1 VLHSDD
7 IRSSVHET
15 HGKRV
20 AKIVK
25 SKVRLKLGEM
35 NSFFE
40 ALFQIQN
47 PLSGLRLLGKT
58 NSEFLRFWSSRS
70 RFCTARFIGMVRSAN
85 FVFPLRM
92 RIVRLL
98 ASNCVQRFG
107 HHVLQNVHLSVD
119 CCRFDF
125 SATHGIEFLS
135 VFTGETIYSHFAK
148 DIYQHRN
155 HIVLRGTT
163 LLVNGN

>member
-1 VLHSDD
+1 MLHSDD

-15 HGKRV
+15 GGKRM
-20 AKIVK
+20 AKTVK

-58 NSEFLRFWSSRS
+58 NSELLRFWSSRS
-70 RFCTARFIGMVRSAN
+70 RFSTARFIGMVRSAN
-85 FVFPLRM
+85 FVSPLRM
-92 RIVRLL
+92 RIVRLF

-107 HHVLQNVHLSVD
+107 HRVLQNVHLSVD
-119 CCRFDF
+119 CSGTGLLESRRCTAGAAICNTLCVNC
-125 SATHGIEFLS
+125 SAVGIVIGKSQLENS
-135 VFTGETIYSHFAK
+135 APPTI
-148 DIYQHRN
+148 HRSA
-155 HIVLRGTT
+155 
-163 LLVNGN
+163 